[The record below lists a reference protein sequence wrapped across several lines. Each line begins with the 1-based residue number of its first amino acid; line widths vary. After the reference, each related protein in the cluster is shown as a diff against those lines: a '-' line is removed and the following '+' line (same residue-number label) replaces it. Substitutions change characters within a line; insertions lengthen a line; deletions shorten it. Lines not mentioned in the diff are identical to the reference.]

1 MVIMKK
7 ILSLIICAAICIC
20 CFASCAKTEKIVPPL
35 TEIYEG
41 LEGVENMPEMSV
53 MPDALIETLFG
64 FNLADFEEYVFA
76 EAADP
81 AVNADAIILI
91 KLADGADINAT
102 CETLDTYLNSVR
114 ENTQSYSPENYAK
127 AKNNSVCVAGDY
139 VYLIITS
146 KYHEARTLVDNA
158 LQGITADSSVQTLV
172 NA

>member
-1 MVIMKK
+1 MKK
-7 ILSLIICAAICIC
+7 FMSVVICLAICIC
-20 CFASCAKTEKIVPPL
+20 CFASCAKTEKKVQSL
-35 TEIYEG
+35 TEIYAG
-41 LEGVENMPEMSV
+41 LEGVENMPEMAI

-91 KLADGADINAT
+91 KLADGADLNAT
-102 CETLDTYLNSVR
+102 CETLDSYLNSVK

-127 AKNNSVCVAGDY
+127 TKGNAVCVLGDY

-146 KYHEARTLVDNA
+146 EYHKARVIVDNA
-158 LQGITADSSVQTLV
+158 LHSSNDDSAIRTLV
-172 NA
+172 NPE